1 MASPMGQ
8 KTLQPL
14 VKQCPWSTSRPRLD
28 EKKEERKKESAFY
41 PPPRGTRTTI
51 TLEVWRVCSSCPTK
65 YG

>member
-14 VKQCPWSTSRPRLD
+14 VKQCPWSTSRPKLD

-51 TLEVWRVCSSCPTK
+51 TLEV
-65 YG
+65 